1 MKNALRTVMLVS
13 LFLPMATMA
22 QTTDCNFV
30 YLDENGN
37 GSYYTE
43 ASKSYTY
50 FTGSLTP
57 DPSGGALG
65 GLALVYTLPFD
76 FTLWGVSQT
85 GDYVL
90 TEAED
95 TNIISDVVRFW
106 GTNQVIFYSSN
117 TDVDDPENPPSDLA
131 DVSGLPVNSLT
142 PSVLCPHP
150 SPESYPFYPWEGV
163 YGPAPGDPG
172 YAELN
177 LVYVFESIPEPSTL
191 ALAGLGL
198 AGLALMAH
206 RRRSK

>member
-1 MKNALRTVMLVS
+1 MKNALRTVILVS
-13 LFLPMATMA
+13 LFVPMAAMA
-22 QTTDCNFV
+22 TNFV
-30 YLDENGN
+30 TLDENGN

-43 ASKSYTY
+43 ASKSNTY
-50 FTGSLTP
+50 FTGSLTL

-95 TNIISDVVRFW
+95 TSIISDVVRFW
-106 GTNQVIFYSSN
+106 GNNQVIFYSSN
-117 TDVDDPENPPSDLA
+117 TDMDDPDTPPPDLA

-142 PSVLCPHP
+142 PSVVCPHP
-150 SPESYPFYPWEGV
+150 SPELYPFFPWEGV

-191 ALAGLGL
+191 ALAGVGL
-198 AGLALMAH
+198 AGVALMAH